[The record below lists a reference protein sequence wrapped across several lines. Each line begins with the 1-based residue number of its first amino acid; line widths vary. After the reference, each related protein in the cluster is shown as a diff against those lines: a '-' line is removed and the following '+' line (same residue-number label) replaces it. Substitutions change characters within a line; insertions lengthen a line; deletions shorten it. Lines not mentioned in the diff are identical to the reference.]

1 MPDKIETIITAKDET
16 KAALNSATNNLK
28 KYENAHNNAMKKGAK
43 HRTVTRQLR
52 AQFGQLG
59 YQIQDVAVQM
69 QMGTNVMM
77 VLGQQ
82 GSQMAS
88 VFGSGGAIIGAFIAA
103 GAAITSVLIPDL
115 FAGGKALKEFKTN
128 LEGLRATFNE
138 GLNADTALS
147 GMQKLIDKGLDFEI
161 KDIDKKIKAAEK
173 ELNSSMRVLRDAFTT
188 DDVVITLDLLSPF
201 TSGKEKAA
209 SIRKERLEDLE
220 AAKRQVI
227 ANETLL
233 EVLKQQKKVQAEKKA
248 TTQFGGKS
256 AIDAEMKAEQARLDA
271 VGKANKEATKEA
283 KDAAA
288 EKEKLRVK
296 YERFGATVSKTLDPM
311 LAHQERMRELTEAR
325 RRDTI
330 SLEVFNAATDKSRA
344 AMEAMIDAQDP
355 QLAMLDAISEAVDDV
370 PWSTYTADQ
379 LKAVEAIR
387 DAQDPMRAHNRYVE
401 ELKVLVKDAGLSEQA
416 FTLAVQASRDALME
430 KNEVLEESQTLLQE
444 YADEASNV
452 KDSLQEVATGGVR
465 SLENSML
472 DLAKG
477 TKSAAEAF
485 KSMANSIADDIARMY
500 IKQKITGPIATGLDT
515 MLGGMSNPFSSV
527 APAPAAG
534 TIGGGVSASR
544 LGRPLSSG
552 SQQSVV
558 VNYSPQVTSLD
569 PRGAA
574 KVLQDNA
581 ATIAGVVEATMNR
594 RGRRG
599 PLTA

>member
-128 LEGLRATFNE
+128 LEELRATFNE

-173 ELNSSMRVLRDAFTT
+173 ELNSSIGDLRDAFTT

-201 TSGKEKAA
+201 TSGEEKAA
-209 SIRKERLEDLE
+209 SIRKERLEDIE

-256 AIDAEMKAEQARLDA
+256 AIDAEMEAEQAHLDA

-344 AMEAMIDAQDP
+344 TMEAMIDAQDP

-401 ELKVLVKDAGLSEQA
+401 ELKVLVKDAGLTEQE

-452 KDSLQEVATGGVR
+452 KDSLQEVAMGGVR